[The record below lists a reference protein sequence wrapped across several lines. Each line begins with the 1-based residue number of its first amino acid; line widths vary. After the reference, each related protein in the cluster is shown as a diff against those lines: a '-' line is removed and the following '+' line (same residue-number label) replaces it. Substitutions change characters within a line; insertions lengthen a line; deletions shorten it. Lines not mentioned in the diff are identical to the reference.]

1 MLGNR
6 WIMSK
11 IGALHPSPPRTAAA
25 TRLLALEKI
34 DARLMMRRN
43 TEAERALLIAKRR
56 HVADAD
62 AWRVGGRSRSRHF
75 ILETARVAKLS
86 PATVYRDLRRADE
99 LGNSLLERIV
109 RTSLDRGRR
118 LDELIKLPKAE
129 RELVVRR
136 AKQEASQ

>member
-11 IGALHPSPPRTAAA
+11 IGAFQPIPGRNAAA

-56 HVADAD
+56 HIADAD
-62 AWRVGGRSRSRHF
+62 AWRIGGRSRSRHF

-118 LDELIKLPKAE
+118 LDELIKLPEAE
-129 RELVVRR
+129 RELAVRR